1 MGRMFIV
8 TVGTAFGL
16 TLMAGTAYSQDKAA
30 EKGLQVFTAQKCNV
44 CHSIAGKGK
53 KNGPLDDVGSRLSA
67 ADIKQW
73 LVDPI
78 AMAAKR
84 EPKSTRKPP
93 MKKKAIPAD
102 EIDAL
107 VALLAGLKK

>member
-8 TVGTAFGL
+8 TVVTAFGL
-16 TLMAGTAYSQDKAA
+16 TLMTGTASSQDKAA
-30 EKGLQVFTAQKCNV
+30 ERGLQVFTAQKCNV

-67 ADIKQW
+67 AEIKQW

-102 EIDAL
+102 EIEAL
-107 VALLAGLKK
+107 VVLLAGLKK

>member
-8 TVGTAFGL
+8 TVVTAFGL
-16 TLMAGTAYSQDKAA
+16 TLMAVPTYSQDKAV

-93 MKKKAIPAD
+93 MKKKAMPAD

-107 VALLAGLKK
+107 VALLAALKK